1 MGEKEASMEIKG
13 YITHIVYRN
22 DENGYTVFYLEGA
35 DGEETTCVGSF
46 PFIGEG
52 EYVSV
57 TGEMSF
63 HGVYGEQL
71 KVSTY
76 DITEPDNE
84 TAILRYLS
92 SGAVKGIRGG
102 LAKRIVDKFGDR
114 TFEVMEKRP
123 EELASVKGI
132 SEKKAR
138 DIAESFAEQRGMR
151 RAIIFLQKYSIPNT
165 QAIKIYQYY
174 GDMMEEIIEQNP
186 YRLAE
191 DIDGIGFKKADE
203 IASRAGFDKKSP
215 ARVRAGLLYLL
226 NQSGG
231 EGHTYLPER
240 ELIPMGVEQL
250 GVDEE
255 LVLDVLAVMAV
266 DKAVILS
273 GDKAERNVYL
283 PVMYY
288 SELNSARMLLDLNVD
303 LGDDDETYDT
313 AIRRIEKREKINLD
327 ETQVHAVKEA
337 MKRGVTVITG
347 GPGTGKTTTINTLI
361 KVMKSENYHILL
373 AAPTGRAAKRMEE
386 ATGNPAQTIHR
397 LLEYSGAPG
406 ADDGYNGGGRFGRNE
421 EEPLEADVII
431 VDEMSMVDI
440 YLFHSLLKAI
450 PVSTRL
456 VLVGDV
462 DQLPSVGP
470 GNVLKDIIASGCFSV
485 VRLTKIFRQAME
497 SDIVMN
503 AHRILAGEQLELA
516 NKPTGDFFFA
526 ECEDANEA
534 LSIMRMSFGQGK
546 MADYAGCKPMDIQVL
561 TPMKKGE
568 TGVIRCN
575 RILQQYLNPPSPKKK
590 ELTIND
596 TVFREGDKVM
606 QMKNNYRM
614 EYRIFGYKDMVI
626 EEGTGVF
633 NGDIGVIEKIDT
645 EVNEVSVCF
654 DGERHVTYTTGDLSD
669 LEPAY
674 AVTIHKSQ
682 GSEYPAV
689 ILPLLGGPAPLM
701 TRNILYTAVTRA
713 TRCVMIIGRRDTV
726 LRMIANE
733 SERKRYSTLGLRI
746 GELKK

>member
-1 MGEKEASMEIKG
+1 MELKG

-35 DGEETTCVGSF
+35 DGEDTTCVGSF
-46 PFIGEG
+46 PFISEG
-52 EYVSV
+52 EYVAV
-57 TGEMSF
+57 TGEMTF

-71 KVSTY
+71 KVSSY
-76 DITEPDNE
+76 EITDPDNE
-84 TAILRYLS
+84 IAILRYLS

-102 LAKRIVDKFGDR
+102 LAKRIVDKFGER
-114 TFEVMEKRP
+114 TFEIMEKRP

-151 RAIIFLQKYSIPNT
+151 RAIIFLQKYAIPNT
-165 QAIKIYQYY
+165 TAIKIYRYY
-174 GDMMEEIIEQNP
+174 GDDMQSIIESNP

-203 IASRAGFDKKSP
+203 IAGRAGFDKTSP

-226 NQSGG
+226 SQAGG
-231 EGHTYLPER
+231 EGHTYLPEK
-240 ELIPMGVEQL
+240 ELIPLAVEQL
-250 GVDEE
+250 EVDTE
-255 LVLDVLAVMAV
+255 LILDVLAVMTM
-266 DKAVILS
+266 DKVVIMS
-273 GDKAERNVYL
+273 GDKEDRSVYL

-303 LGDDDETYDT
+303 MSDDDETYDV
-313 AIRRIEKREKINLD
+313 AIKRIEKREKINLD
-327 ETQVHAVKEA
+327 ETQVFAVKEA
-337 MKRGVTVITG
+337 MKKGVTVITG

-361 KVMKSENYHILL
+361 KIMKSENYHILL

-386 ATGNPAQTIHR
+386 ATGYPAQTIHR

-406 ADDGYNGGGRFGRNE
+406 ADDRYDSGGRFGRNE
-421 EEPLEADVII
+421 EEPLEADVVI

-450 PVSTRL
+450 TVSTRL

-470 GNVLKDIIASGCFSV
+470 GNVLKDIIASGEFSV
-485 VRLTKIFRQAME
+485 VRLKKIFRQAME

-503 AHRILAGEQLELA
+503 AHRILAGEQLELE

-526 ECEDANEA
+526 ACEDTKEA
-534 LSIMRMSFGQGK
+534 LALMRMSFGQGK
-546 MADYAGCKPMDIQVL
+546 MADYAGCQPVDIQVL

-575 RILQQYLNPPSPKKK
+575 QILQAHLNPPDSRKH
-590 ELTIND
+590 ELTMHD

-614 EYRIFGYKDMVI
+614 EYRVLGYNGVVI

-633 NGDIGVIEKIDT
+633 NGDIGVIESIDPELK
-645 EVNEVSVCF
+645 EVGVCF
-654 DGERHVTYTTGDLSD
+654 DGERHVTYGSGDLSD
-669 LEPAY
+669 LELAY

-713 TRCVMIIGRRDTV
+713 SRCVMIIGRRDTV
-726 LRMIANE
+726 QKMIANE
-733 SERKRYSTLGLRI
+733 SERKRYSTLCLRI
-746 GELKK
+746 AELKKY